1 MVAVMAKLTVMY
13 WRDIPSQVLAQQGRE
28 RFAVQLSARFQ
39 EAIDSAAMFA
49 GKSEA
54 DAYMEHWRKE
64 VTECGENLQEE
75 AEKKAGELEAVFSD
89 EQLRLLIKN
98 KGLAK

>member
-1 MVAVMAKLTVMY
+1 MAKLTVMY

-28 RFAVQLSARFQ
+28 RFAVMLSQRFQ

-54 DAYMEHWRKE
+54 DAYIEHWRKD
-64 VTECGENLQEE
+64 VSECGEDLHAE
-75 AEKKAGELEAVFSD
+75 AQKKAEELESAFSD
-89 EQLRLLIKN
+89 EQLRQLIKS
-98 KGLAK
+98 KGLTQ

>member
-1 MVAVMAKLTVMY
+1 MAKLTVMY

-54 DAYMEHWRKE
+54 DAYMENWRKDISD
-64 VTECGENLQEE
+64 CGEDLQNE
-75 AEKKAGELEAVFSD
+75 AQKKAEELETRFTD
-89 EQLRLLIKN
+89 EQLRLLIKS
-98 KGLAK
+98 KGVKGSP